1 VTIGLLATSWGIQY
15 QAWSG
20 GELAFA
26 TPYGGLDLVLFLH
39 PLIHNNW
46 AHLASNTVFGFM
58 AGILIESW
66 MMIRCRSRWE
76 ILGLCYASSL
86 VAAYLKWKYV
96 GPSLAMTVGLSGM
109 ISAAIT
115 TILVY
120 YWLFHGRIRLYGVGA
135 LAPLGIGLLLWFLVE
150 PFYDVIYGAIQLSDT
165 LNFHLIAFF
174 VPLLPAFLLL
184 RRSRRDVFST
194 EAEEH
199 HIQPAARFCRGN
211 GFCCKT
217 ETR

>member
-15 QAWSG
+15 LAWSG
-20 GELAFA
+20 GALAFPA
-26 TPYGGLDLVLFLH
+26 TYGGLDPLLFLH

-46 AHLASNTVFGFM
+46 AHLISNTVFGFM
-58 AGILIESW
+58 AGILVESW
-66 MMIRCRSRWE
+66 MMIRCRYRWG

-86 VAAYLKWKYV
+86 AAAYLKLKYI
-96 GPSLAMTVGLSGM
+96 GPNLAMTVGLSGM
-109 ISAAIT
+109 ISAAIA

-120 YWLFHGRIRLYGVGA
+120 YWLFHGRIRLNGVSA

-150 PFYDVIYGAIQLSDT
+150 PFYSLINGPIQLSDT

-184 RRSRRDVFST
+184 RRSLRD
-194 EAEEH
+194 A
-199 HIQPAARFCRGN
+199 IQQR
-211 GFCCKT
+211 T
-217 ETR
+217 